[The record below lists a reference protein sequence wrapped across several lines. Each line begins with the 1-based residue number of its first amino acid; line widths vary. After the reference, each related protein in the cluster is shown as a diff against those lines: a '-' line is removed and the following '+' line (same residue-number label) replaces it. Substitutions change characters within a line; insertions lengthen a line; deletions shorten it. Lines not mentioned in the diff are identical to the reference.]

1 MSVNRQKNKRR
12 TVEAVRRLRRSM
24 AAAAGFAVAAAF
36 FGRFSR
42 CGKHFAA
49 PVADGFLFAD
59 RAEDRGVEFLHK
71 FFEFLSA
78 FFAFVL

>member
-1 MSVNRQKNKRR
+1 M
-12 TVEAVRRLRRSM
+12 EAVRRLRRSM

-49 PVADGFLFAD
+49 PIADGFFFTD
-59 RAEDRGVEFLHK
+59 RAEDGVVEFLHK
-71 FFEFLSA
+71 LFEFLSA
-78 FFAFVL
+78 LFAFVL